1 MSVKRIA
8 KNSSNVVKGEPDR
21 RATAAKGRPVR
32 RGGLA
37 GHDGGLAKGLERA
50 LQGALGGKRKRRR

>member
-1 MSVKRIA
+1 VSAKRIV
-8 KNSSNVVKGEPDR
+8 KNASHIVKGEPDR
-21 RATAAKGRPVR
+21 QATAAKGRPVR